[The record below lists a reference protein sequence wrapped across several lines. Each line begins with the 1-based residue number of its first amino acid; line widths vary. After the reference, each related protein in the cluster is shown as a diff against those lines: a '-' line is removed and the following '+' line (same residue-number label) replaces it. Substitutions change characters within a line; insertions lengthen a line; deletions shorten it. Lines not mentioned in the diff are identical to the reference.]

1 MAQIVCE
8 TRDKPSQHLSAAPC
22 TFSSDLSLVILPK
35 YLKFCKKS
43 LEFSFYLILFE
54 KHTATLSNNQ
64 WSLGRFAVKEGT
76 K

>member
-1 MAQIVCE
+1 MAQIFCE

-35 YLKFCKKS
+35 YLKFWKQS
-43 LEFSFYLILFE
+43 LEFSFYLLLFG
-54 KHTATLSNNQ
+54 KHTATLSYDQ
-64 WSLGRFAVKEGT
+64 WNLGRFAVKENT